1 MTRDGS
7 LLLLYGCAVI
17 AATVVHDLRALAA
30 MLALAAILA
39 GRDAPR
45 VARRALLAILLF
57 NSVVT
62 ISYASLSLYRGDFSG
77 HYVALLNLRVFLVTF
92 LTFLMIRRV
101 NPFRAL
107 GFSRTLQVLL
117 TLATS
122 QIIGFRRTYE
132 DFRLALRSR
141 MPGRP
146 AFRHLGRHGAAAAA
160 HFLDKA
166 IHNADEVGLALR
178 SRGFFDD

>member
-1 MTRDGS
+1 MRRDGAF
-7 LLLLYGCAVI
+7 LLLYLAAVV
-17 AATVVHDLRALAA
+17 AATLVHDLRALAA
-30 MLALAAILA
+30 LLAAAVLLA

-62 ISYASLSLYRGDFSG
+62 LSYVAITLLRGGFSG
-77 HYVALLNLRVFLVTF
+77 RYVALVNLRVFTITF

-101 NPFRAL
+101 NAYRAL
-107 GFSRTLQVLL
+107 GFSRSLQVLL

-122 QIIGFRRTYE
+122 QIVGFRRACE

-146 AFRHLGRHGAAAAA
+146 AFRQLGRHGAAAAA
-160 HFLDKA
+160 YFLA
-166 IHNADEVGLALR
+166 QSMHNAEETGQALR